1 MNKVQLYRRFF
12 FFYCLKKLLS
22 CGRWGMCEKLGYDM
36 AFLGVAVV
44 PMKLKRF
51 RETRKFYPC
60 ILSVY
65 QIQYDTFSY
74 HIALKAIRKYS
85 LHYLAYHIIQSYII
99 SNTITSSIKYYN
111 IFLYYDLILS
121 CHHVSIFHTLS
132 CSIYSFIYT
141 SHTSSLY
148 YTLSALQARYKPVQS
163 FFLLSIT
170 IYQVRH

>member
-1 MNKVQLYRRFF
+1 MF
-12 FFYCLKKLLS
+12 
-22 CGRWGMCEKLGYDM
+22 EKLGYNM
-36 AFLGVAVV
+36 AFCGIAVN

-60 ILSVY
+60 NLSVY

-74 HIALKAIRKYS
+74 HIVLKAIRKYS
-85 LHYLAYHIIQSYII
+85 LYHLAYHIIQSYII